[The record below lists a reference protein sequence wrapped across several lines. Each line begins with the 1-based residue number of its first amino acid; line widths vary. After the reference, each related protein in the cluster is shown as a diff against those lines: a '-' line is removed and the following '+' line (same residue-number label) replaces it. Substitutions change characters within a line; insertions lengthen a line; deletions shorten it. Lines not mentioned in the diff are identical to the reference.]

1 MAQAL
6 ELKGAG
12 IRFGGLRAVAGIAG
26 ASVARKKVH
35 EVATELAPAN
45 VAKKATARV
54 RDAVA
59 EGRRAAR
66 AKEAELRSRMNG
78 GAHSLADDLEVGD
91 TVMVDG
97 VPVEPGQVIV
107 LKQVR
112 DDRSKPGRR
121 RPTA

>member
-1 MAQAL
+1 MIKRL
-6 ELKGAG
+6 VW
-12 IRFGGLRAVAGIAG
+12 FVGGAVAGIAG

-59 EGRRAAR
+59 EGRRAAK

-78 GAHSLADDLEVGD
+78 GAHSLADDLDAGD

>member
-1 MAQAL
+1 MIKRL
-6 ELKGAG
+6 VW
-12 IRFGGLRAVAGIAG
+12 FVGGAVAGIAG

-45 VAKKATARV
+45 VAKKATARL

-59 EGRRAAR
+59 EGRRAMQS
-66 AKEAELRSRMNG
+66 KEAELRSRMNG
-78 GAHSLADDLEVGD
+78 GAHPLADDLDEGD
-91 TVMVDG
+91 TVLVDG

-112 DDRSKPGRR
+112 DERGASGRR
-121 RPTA
+121 RKRA